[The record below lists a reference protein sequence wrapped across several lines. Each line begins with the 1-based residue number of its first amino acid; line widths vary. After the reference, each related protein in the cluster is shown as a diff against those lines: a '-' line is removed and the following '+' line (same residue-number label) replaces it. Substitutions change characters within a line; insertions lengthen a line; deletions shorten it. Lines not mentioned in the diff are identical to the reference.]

1 MRKLVMLLFVSAAL
15 FGCCGKPVKPTPQLQ
30 PGITVPGTNAL
41 LDKPIGKF

>member
-1 MRKLVMLLFVSAAL
+1 MKKLVVLLFVSAL
-15 FGCCGKPVKPTPQLQ
+15 FGCCGKPVKPTSQLQ